1 MTESPLFYS
10 IKDVAK
16 QLGLPSHVLRFWETK
31 FPEIKPV
38 HRSGSCR
45 YYRKEDVDLLIR
57 IQDLLHNQGYTIK
70 GARSILGK
78 SLSANESPALQASSV
93 GYAATTEMPSNEL
106 KVETAADSVS
116 SLSANTATNNAE
128 VINKLHVLRDFVK
141 NALEEPQK
149 S

>member
-45 YYRKEDVDLLIR
+45 YYRKEDVDLLIK

-70 GARSILGK
+70 GARSVLAQPT
-78 SLSANESPALQASSV
+78 LSDKEQ
-93 GYAATTEMPSNEL
+93 TTEKKVLPSSE
-106 KVETAADSVS
+106 KVADSAPIS
-116 SLSANTATNNAE
+116 TENNTAS
-128 VINKLHVLRDFVK
+128 NKEIMEKLLVLRDFVK
-141 NALEEPQK
+141 ESLEESK
-149 S
+149 KL

>member
-1 MTESPLFYS
+1 MEESPIFYS

-45 YYRKEDVDLLIR
+45 YYRKEDVDLLIK
-57 IQDLLHNQGYTIK
+57 IQDLLHNKGYTIK
-70 GARSILGK
+70 GAK
-78 SLSANESPALQASSV
+78 AVLSNPSASEEIATVTKKEAAVAESPRANSV
-93 GYAATTEMPSNEL
+93 ADTKEVPLNNTEIKE
-106 KVETAADSVS
+106 
-116 SLSANTATNNAE
+116 
-128 VINKLHVLRDFVK
+128 KLCVLRDFVK
-141 NALEEPQK
+141 NILKEDKK